1 MGNKPSKVFILKKY
15 SIISKQVSLEFSILF
30 ETDLLP
36 RVADVILAALHTI
49 KALNSA
55 TSLLLSGF

>member
-30 ETDLLP
+30 KTDLLP